1 MTSTFQAIAGRP
13 LARTCAITL
22 TIMSA
27 SLAAEPAPYDSAKPL
42 PHATLFAPGIISN
55 GDYESHATFT
65 PDGREMYFLKMAP
78 NFSRWSI
85 FVSRYKDGSW
95 SEPEVAPFSGQYQ
108 DADPYITADGKHFY
122 FISDRPVEAGG
133 ERQSHHDIWV
143 MDKTDSGSPQDESVR
158 LADWSTPR
166 HLPAPVNSDVDSY
179 YPIALKNGTLYFGS
193 ERKDSKG
200 LGDIYRAVPQKDGSY
215 AVENL
220 GSPVNTSAGE
230 YEAFVTEDERLLLL
244 AATKRPD
251 SLGDYDLYVSHKQA
265 DGKWS
270 EPVNLGPELNSPGR
284 ELSPKLTPDGKYL
297 IWMSCRVPALSA
309 KPQRR
314 TMAEVLQE
322 LHAPGNGL
330 GDIYQIDV
338 SAVPELKPPTK

>member
-1 MTSTFQAIAGRP
+1 MRALKRNLVGA
-13 LARTCAITL
+13 CAIPL
-22 TIMSA
+22 TIMVV
-27 SLAAEPAPYDSAKPL
+27 SLAAEPAPYDSGKPL
-42 PHATLFAPGIISN
+42 PHATLFAPGIIST

-65 PDGREMYFLKMAP
+65 PDGGELYFLKMAP
-78 NFSRWSI
+78 NFSRWTI
-85 FVSRYKDGSW
+85 FVSRYKDGRW
-95 SEPEVAPFSGQYQ
+95 SKPEVAPFSGQYQ

-143 MDKTDSGSPQDESVR
+143 MDKTESGWSV
-158 LADWSTPR
+158 PR
-166 HLPAPVNSDVDSY
+166 HLPAPVNSDADSY
-179 YPIALKNGTLYFGS
+179 YPLALKNGTLYFGS

-200 LGDIYRAVPQKDGSY
+200 LGDIYRAVAQKDGSY
-215 AVENL
+215 AVENV
-220 GSPVNTSAGE
+220 GTPVNTSAGE

-270 EPVNLGPELNSPGR
+270 QLVNLGPEINSPAR

-297 IWMSCRVPALSA
+297 VWMSCRVPVLPG

-314 TMAEVLQE
+314 TTAEVLQE
-322 LHAPGNGL
+322 LRAPGNGL

-338 SAVPELKPPTK
+338 SAVAALRPPKE